1 MKVIFVQDVRGVA
14 KRYDVKD
21 VSDGYARN
29 FLFANKLAE
38 PATPGALKKIEAMR
52 AEHRAAEETLMKQLM
67 EVKRQ
72 MESVTLQFALKTD
85 KSGAPFASVNKDTI
99 LSALRDHKFI
109 TTERP
114 AIELKYPIKDFGEHT
129 VPVDLKKGV
138 VAHLKIQVV
147 KEA

>member
-1 MKVIFVQDVRGVA
+1 MKVIFLQDVRNVGH
-14 KRYDVKD
+14 KHDVKD

-29 FLFANKLAE
+29 FLFPNKLAE
-38 PATPGALKKIEAMR
+38 AATPGALKKIEEMKAVQT
-52 AEHRAAEETLMKQLM
+52 ENEAAIIKELH

-72 MESVTLQFALKTD
+72 IESVTLEFALKTD

-109 TTERP
+109 TTERVG
-114 AIELKYPIKDFGEHT
+114 IELKYPIKEFGPHMVEI
-129 VPVDLKKGV
+129 DLKKGV
-138 VAHLKIQVV
+138 IAKLKISVV

>member
-1 MKVIFVQDVRGVA
+1 MKVIFIQDVRNVA
-14 KRYDVKD
+14 KRHDVKD

-29 FLFANKLAE
+29 FLFPNKLAE
-38 PATPGALKKIEAMR
+38 PATESALKKLEAAR
-52 AEHRAAEETLMKQLM
+52 AEHNAAEEALLKQLN

-72 MESVTLQFALKTD
+72 IESVTLEFPLKTD

-99 LSALRDHKFI
+99 LTALRDHKFI

-138 VAHLKIQVV
+138 VAQLKINVV
-147 KEA
+147 KGE